1 MQLSRTLG
9 RSRRRR
15 ALVGIAA
22 ITTIGATA
30 LAGCSSSGSGGGSS
44 SGGNADSGTL
54 KIITWVNPPAV
65 SALTAINKEFEK
77 KYPKIH
83 VQLQTAVNVATGYA
97 NLLQTSVNSSS
108 ADIVTTVDQ
117 LQPLPLTPT
126 RKNETPTQFWS
137 TNNVFADLS
146 TQPWA
151 KNLNDAAVKAETYNG
166 KLVGLLS
173 GVYQELVFY
182 NKADFAKYGVT
193 PPKTWD
199 EFITLMNTL
208 KSKGV
213 ASPLWLGLGS
223 GASVYVTR
231 FIAEPFMNSLWAPKA
246 SGETLAQ
253 ALEKGDLKWDSPEM
267 IQVLQREQ
275 QLAKYL
281 EPSYT
286 GAAWQ
291 DMPNAFAQDK
301 APMLL
306 DGSWDL
312 TSVQKANPTMDVGSF
327 ALPGS
332 NDPSLNQPVANQ
344 DLTFE
349 VLNKAPNKALAMKWM
364 AFFTSPDIY
373 KQYVNMTGISPIM
386 KSGGPYSSFSS
397 KVLGPL
403 FGQGFNPGD
412 ILPALSADQGFSDTA
427 TQWPLVQ
434 EAVMGGSKTPQ
445 QAVAM
450 YQKDWKTG

>member
-1 MQLSRTLG
+1 MQLSRAPR

-15 ALVGIAA
+15 AVAGIAA
-22 ITTIGATA
+22 VTTLGAVA
-30 LAGCSSSGSGGGSS
+30 LAGCGGSSGGGGG
-44 SGGNADSGTL
+44 GGNADSGTL

-65 SALTAINKEFEK
+65 AALTAINKEFEK
-77 KYPKIH
+77 KYPKIK

-117 LQPLPLTPT
+117 LQPLPLHPT
-126 RKNETPTQFWS
+126 RKSMTPTQFWS
-137 TNNVFADLS
+137 TNDVFADLS
-146 TQPWA
+146 GQPWA

-182 NKADFAKYGVT
+182 NKADFTKYGVT

-213 ASPLWLGLGS
+213 ANPLWLGLGG

-231 FIAEPFMNSLWAPKA
+231 FLAEPFMNSLWAPKA

-312 TSVQKANPTMDVGSF
+312 TSVQKANPSMDVGSF

-349 VLNKAPNKALAMKWM
+349 VLNKAPDKALAMKWM
-364 AFFTSPDIY
+364 AFFASPAIY
-373 KQYVNMTGISPIM
+373 KQYVDMTGISPIM

-412 ILPALSADQGFSDTA
+412 VLPALSADQGYWDTA
-427 TQWPLVQ
+427 TQWPLLQ
-434 EAVMGGSKTPQ
+434 ESVMAGSKTPQ

-450 YQKDWKTG
+450 YQSDWKTG

>member
-1 MQLSRTLG
+1 MSRAPR

-15 ALVGIAA
+15 AVAGIAA
-22 ITTIGATA
+22 VTTLGAVA
-30 LAGCSSSGSGGGSS
+30 LAGCGGSSGGGGG
-44 SGGNADSGTL
+44 GGNADSGTL

-65 SALTAINKEFEK
+65 AALTAINKEFEK
-77 KYPKIH
+77 KYPKIK

-117 LQPLPLTPT
+117 LQPLPLHPT
-126 RKNETPTQFWS
+126 RKSMTPTQFWS
-137 TNNVFADLS
+137 TNDVFADLS
-146 TQPWA
+146 GQPWA

-182 NKADFAKYGVT
+182 NKADFTKYGVT

-213 ASPLWLGLGS
+213 ANPLWLGLGG

-231 FIAEPFMNSLWAPKA
+231 FLAEPFMNSLWAPKA

-312 TSVQKANPTMDVGSF
+312 TSVQKANPSMDVGSF

-349 VLNKAPNKALAMKWM
+349 VLNKAPDKALAMKWM
-364 AFFTSPDIY
+364 AFFASPAIY
-373 KQYVNMTGISPIM
+373 KQYVDMTGISPIM

-412 ILPALSADQGFSDTA
+412 VLPALSADQGYWDTA
-427 TQWPLVQ
+427 TQWPLLQ
-434 EAVMGGSKTPQ
+434 ESVMAGSKTPQ

-450 YQKDWKTG
+450 YQSDWKTG

>member
-1 MQLSRTLG
+1 MQLSRAPR

-15 ALVGIAA
+15 AVAGIAA
-22 ITTIGATA
+22 VTTLGAVA
-30 LAGCSSSGSGGGSS
+30 LAGCGGSSGGG
-44 SGGNADSGTL
+44 GGSNADSGTL

-77 KYPKIH
+77 KYPKIK

-117 LQPLPLTPT
+117 LQPLPLHPT
-126 RKNETPTQFWS
+126 RKSETPTQFWS
-137 TNNVFADLS
+137 TNDVFADLS
-146 TQPWA
+146 GQPWA
-151 KNLNDAAVKAETYNG
+151 KNLNAAAVKAETYNG

-182 NKADFAKYGVT
+182 NKADFTKYGVT

-213 ASPLWLGLGS
+213 ANPLWLGLGS

-231 FIAEPFMNSLWAPKA
+231 FLAEPFMNSLWAPKA

-253 ALEKGDLKWDSPEM
+253 ALEKGDLKWNSPEM

-312 TSVQKANPTMDVGSF
+312 TSVQKANPSMDVGSF

-349 VLNKAPNKALAMKWM
+349 VLNKAPDKALAMKWM
-364 AFFTSPDIY
+364 AFFASPAIY
-373 KQYVNMTGISPIM
+373 KQYVDMTGISPIM

-412 ILPALSADQGFSDTA
+412 VLPALSADQGFWDTA
-427 TQWPLVQ
+427 TQWPLLQ
-434 EAVMGGSKTPQ
+434 ESVMAGSKTPQ

-450 YQKDWKTG
+450 YQSDWKTG

>member
-1 MQLSRTLG
+1 MQLSRAPR

-15 ALVGIAA
+15 AVAGIAA
-22 ITTIGATA
+22 VITLGAVA
-30 LAGCSSSGSGGGSS
+30 LAGCGGSSGGGGGG
-44 SGGNADSGTL
+44 GGNADSGTL

-65 SALTAINKEFEK
+65 AALTAINKEFEQ
-77 KYPKIH
+77 KYPKIK

-117 LQPLPLTPT
+117 LQPLPLHPT
-126 RKNETPTQFWS
+126 RKSETPTQFWS
-137 TNNVFADLS
+137 TNDVFADLS
-146 TQPWA
+146 GQPWA

-182 NKADFAKYGVT
+182 NKADFTKYGVT

-213 ASPLWLGLGS
+213 ANPLWLGLGS

-231 FIAEPFMNSLWAPKA
+231 FLAEPFMNSLWAPKA

-253 ALEKGDLKWDSPEM
+253 ALEKGDLKWNSPEM

-312 TSVQKANPTMDVGSF
+312 TSVQKANPSMDVGSF

-349 VLNKAPNKALAMKWM
+349 VLNKAPDKALAMKWM
-364 AFFTSPDIY
+364 AFFASPAIY
-373 KQYVNMTGISPIM
+373 KQYVDMTGISPIM

-412 ILPALSADQGFSDTA
+412 VLPALSADQGFWDTA
-427 TQWPLVQ
+427 TQWPLLQ
-434 EAVMGGSKTPQ
+434 ESVMAGSKTPQ

-450 YQKDWKTG
+450 YQSDWKTG

>member
-15 ALVGIAA
+15 ALAGIAA
-22 ITTIGATA
+22 VTTLGAAA
-30 LAGCSSSGSGGGSS
+30 LAGCSSGGSSGGGGSS
-44 SGGNADSGTL
+44 NADSGTL

-65 SALTAINKEFEK
+65 SALTAINKEFEA

-117 LQPLPLTPT
+117 LQPLPLKPT

-137 TNNVFADLS
+137 TSNVFADLS

-151 KNLNDAAVKAETYNG
+151 KNLNDAATKAETYNG

-182 NKADFAKYGVT
+182 NKADFTKYGVT

-213 ASPLWLGLGS
+213 SSPLWLGLGS

-253 ALEKGDLKWDSPEM
+253 ALEKGDLKWNSPEM

-312 TSVQKANPTMDVGSF
+312 TSVQKANPTMQVGSF

-332 NDPSLNQPVANQ
+332 NDPAANQPVANQ

-349 VLNKAPNKALAMKWM
+349 VLNKAPDKALAMKWM
-364 AFFTSPDIY
+364 AFFTSPAIY

-412 ILPALSADQGFSDTA
+412 ILPALSADQGYWDTA
-427 TQWPLVQ
+427 TQWPLLQ
-434 EAVMGGSKTPQ
+434 ESVMAGSKTPQ

-450 YQKDWKTG
+450 YQSDWKTG

>member
-1 MQLSRTLG
+1 M
-9 RSRRRR
+9 
-15 ALVGIAA
+15 
-22 ITTIGATA
+22 
-30 LAGCSSSGSGGGSS
+30 
-44 SGGNADSGTL
+44 
-54 KIITWVNPPAV
+54 
-65 SALTAINKEFEK
+65 
-77 KYPKIH
+77 
-83 VQLQTAVNVATGYA
+83 
-97 NLLQTSVNSSS
+97 
-108 ADIVTTVDQ
+108 
-117 LQPLPLTPT
+117 
-126 RKNETPTQFWS
+126 
-137 TNNVFADLS
+137 
-146 TQPWA
+146 
-151 KNLNDAAVKAETYNG
+151 
-166 KLVGLLS
+166 
-173 GVYQELVFY
+173 FY
-182 NKADFAKYGVT
+182 NKADFTKYGVT

-213 ASPLWLGLGS
+213 SSPLWLGLGS

-231 FIAEPFMNSLWAPKA
+231 FLAEPFMNSLWAPSA

-253 ALEKGDLKWDSPEM
+253 ALEKGDLKWNSPQM

-291 DMPNAFAQDK
+291 DMPNAFAQNK

-349 VLNKAPNKALAMKWM
+349 VLNKAPDKALAMKWM
-364 AFFTSPDIY
+364 AFFASPDIY

-450 YQKDWKTG
+450 YQSDWKTG

>member
-1 MQLSRTLG
+1 MQLSRTLR

-15 ALVGIAA
+15 AVAGIAA
-22 ITTIGATA
+22 ATTLGAVA
-30 LAGCSSSGSGGGSS
+30 LVGCSSSGSSGGGS
-44 SGGNADSGTL
+44 NADSGTL

-65 SALTAINKEFEK
+65 DALTAINKQFET
-77 KYPKIH
+77 KYPKIK

-117 LQPLPLTPT
+117 LQPLPLHPT
-126 RKNETPTQFWS
+126 RKSMALTQFWS

-146 TQPWA
+146 GQPWA
-151 KNLNDAAVKAETYNG
+151 KNLNSTATQAETYNG
-166 KLVGLLS
+166 KLYGLLS

-182 NKADFAKYGVT
+182 NKADFAKYHVS

-199 EFITLMNTL
+199 QFIALMNTL

-213 ASPLWLGLGS
+213 SSPLWLGLGS

-231 FIAEPFMNSLWAPKA
+231 FIAEPFMSELWAGSA
-246 SGETLAQ
+246 NGETLAV
-253 ALEKGDLKWDSPEM
+253 ALEKGDLKWNSPEM

-312 TSVQKANPTMDVGSF
+312 TSVQKANPTMQVGSF

-332 NDPSLNQPVANQ
+332 NDPSVNQPVANQ

-349 VLNKAPNKALAMKWM
+349 VLNKAPNKALAMKWLQ
-364 AFFTSPDIY
+364 FFTSNDIY

-386 KSGGPYSSFSS
+386 KTGGPYSSFSS

-403 FGQGFNPGD
+403 FGQGLNPGD
-412 ILPALSADQGFSDTA
+412 VLPALSADQGYWDTA
-427 TQWPLVQ
+427 TQWPLLQ
-434 EAVMGGSKTPQ
+434 ESVMAGSKTPQ
-445 QAVAM
+445 QAAAM
-450 YQKDWKTG
+450 YQSDWKTG

>member
-1 MQLSRTLG
+1 MQLSRAPR

-15 ALVGIAA
+15 AVAGIAA
-22 ITTIGATA
+22 VTTLGAVA
-30 LAGCSSSGSGGGSS
+30 LAGCGGSSGGG
-44 SGGNADSGTL
+44 GGGSNADSGTL

-65 SALTAINKEFEK
+65 AALTAINKEFEQ
-77 KYPKIH
+77 KYPKIK

-117 LQPLPLTPT
+117 LQPLPLHPT
-126 RKNETPTQFWS
+126 RKSETPTQFWS
-137 TNNVFADLS
+137 TNDVFADLS
-146 TQPWA
+146 GQPWA

-182 NKADFAKYGVT
+182 NKADFTKYGVT

-213 ASPLWLGLGS
+213 ANPLWLGLGS

-231 FIAEPFMNSLWAPKA
+231 FLAEPFMNSLWAPKA

-253 ALEKGDLKWDSPEM
+253 ALEKGDLKWNSPEM

-312 TSVQKANPTMDVGSF
+312 TSVQKANPSMDVGSF

-349 VLNKAPNKALAMKWM
+349 VLNKAPDKALAMKWM
-364 AFFTSPDIY
+364 AFFASPAIY
-373 KQYVNMTGISPIM
+373 KQCVDMTGISPIM

-412 ILPALSADQGFSDTA
+412 VLPALSADQGFWDTA
-427 TQWPLVQ
+427 TQWPLLQ
-434 EAVMGGSKTPQ
+434 ESVMAGSKTPQ

-450 YQKDWKTG
+450 YQSDWKTG